1 MKQEDE
7 LYYDAM
13 DELMEGNPE
22 EAVALL
28 KEALA
33 LDKNYVQTYVGL
45 VSAYGMERDD
55 RKRIEA
61 TKKGFEITK
70 KDYKKWPKEMLW
82 GYMENR
88 AHLRAIQY
96 MADLYWDNG
105 EDEKAIELFKLLLRL
120 NPGDNQGVRYELAA
134 LYAGKSGRELNNMFD
149 KGNTTQ
155 NWDDLEKMLAEQNKK
170 HKFWGKR

>member
-1 MKQEDE
+1 MKQKDE

-33 LDKNYVQTYVGL
+33 IDKNYVQTYVGL
-45 VSAYGMERDD
+45 VSTYGMERDD
-55 RKRIEA
+55 RRRIEA

-96 MADLYWDNG
+96 RADLYWDNG

-134 LYAGKSGRELNNMFD
+134 LYAGKSGRELNKMFED
-149 KGNTTQ
+149 GNNNQ
-155 NWDDLEKMLAEQNKK
+155 NWDEQEQMLAEQNKK
-170 HKFWGKR
+170 YKFWGYK